1 MNKIIGRGMFIMSFD
16 GLFTRAMTKEL
27 TDLLLGGRINK
38 IHQPFKNELIM
49 VIRSGGNNYK
59 LLLSAHPSHSR
70 VQITE
75 EQYDNPQ
82 EPPMFCMLLRKH
94 LEGYTIEKIEQIGL
108 DRILVFEIK
117 GRNEIGDISYKKL
130 YVEIMGRHSNI
141 ILVDKERNMIL
152 DSIKHISSS
161 VNSYRV
167 VVPGAEYKLPPE
179 QNKLN
184 PFEVS
189 EEDILRV
196 IDFNSG
202 KLDKQIVGHFS
213 GVSPLLSSEII
224 HRANIANRVTLPP
237 AFIDVMSILKEH
249 HYVPTIISG
258 NEKENFYLFPL
269 TYLQGEIKNFPSLSI
284 MLDHFYFG
292 KAERDRVKQQAHDL
306 ERFIKNEISKNETKI
321 KKLKDTLKDAK
332 NADRFQLYG
341 ELLTANLYLM
351 TKGMEK
357 IEVVNYYDEN
367 GKTELISLDPRKTP
381 SENAQNYF
389 SRYQKAKNALIVV
402 QEQIEIAKK
411 EILYFDSLLQQIE
424 SAAPRDIEE
433 IRMEL
438 AEEGYMK
445 LKQKRGQKNKASK
458 ISLEKYVSS
467 DDTEILVGKNNKQND
482 YLTNKVAARDE
493 IWLHTKDIPGSHVV
507 IRSKDPSNE
516 TILEAAVIA
525 AYYSKAKD
533 SSSVPVDFTKIRY
546 VKKPAGA
553 KPGFVTYEHQQT
565 VFVTPDSEKVMALKK
580 GQKA

>member
-1 MNKIIGRGMFIMSFD
+1 MLTMSFD

-38 IHQPFKNELIM
+38 IHQPYKNELIM
-49 VIRSGGNNYK
+49 VIRSGGRNYK

-70 VQITE
+70 IQITE
-75 EQYDNPQ
+75 EQYDNPP

-94 LEGYTIEKIEQIGL
+94 LEGYNIEKIEQIGL
-108 DRILVFEIK
+108 DRIIVFEIK

-152 DSIKHISSS
+152 DSIKHVSSS

-167 VVPGAEYKLPPE
+167 VLPGAEYKLPPE
-179 QNKLN
+179 QNKQN
-184 PFEVS
+184 PLESS
-189 EEDILRV
+189 EADIQRV
-196 IDFNSG
+196 IDFNNG
-202 KLDKQIVGHFS
+202 RLDKQLVQHFS
-213 GVSPLLSSEII
+213 GISPLLSSEII
-224 HRANIANRVTLPP
+224 HRAKIANRLTLPA
-237 AFIDVMSILKEH
+237 AFIDVMSILKKH
-249 HYVPTIISG
+249 HYEPTIITG
-258 NEKENFYLFPL
+258 KEKESFYLFPISFL
-269 TYLQGEIKNFPSLSI
+269 NGEIKTFPTLSI

-321 KKLKDTLKDAK
+321 DKLRDTLNDAK

-341 ELLTANLYLM
+341 ELLTANLYLVA
-351 TKGMEK
+351 KGMKE
-357 IEVVNYYDEN
+357 IEVVNYYDAD
-367 GKTELISLDPRKTP
+367 GKTELIPLDPRKTP
-381 SENAQNYF
+381 SENAQSYF

-402 QEQIEIAKK
+402 QEQIEIAEK
-411 EILYFDSLLQQIE
+411 EILYFESLLQQIE

-433 IRMEL
+433 IRLEL

-445 LKQKRGQKNKASK
+445 LKQKRGQKNKLPK
-458 ISLEKYVSS
+458 ISLEKYFSS

-507 IRSKDPSNE
+507 IRSKNPSDD

-565 VFVTPDSEKVMALKK
+565 VFVTPDSERVMKMKK